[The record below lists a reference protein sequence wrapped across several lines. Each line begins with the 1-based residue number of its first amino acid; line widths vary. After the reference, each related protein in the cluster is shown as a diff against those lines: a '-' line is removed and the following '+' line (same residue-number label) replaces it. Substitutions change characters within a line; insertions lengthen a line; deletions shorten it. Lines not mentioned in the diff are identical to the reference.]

1 VQVTLADPITP
12 SPDRPEYQR
21 AIVRWHDG
29 QLVASTTGPQGSS
42 RLLSLRA
49 ANALLIIEPGTQPL
63 AAGNK
68 VEALLVADIR

>member
-1 VQVTLADPITP
+1 
-12 SPDRPEYQR
+12 
-21 AIVRWHDG
+21 VRWHDG

-63 AAGNK
+63 ATGSQ
-68 VEALLVADIR
+68 VEALLVGDVR